1 MNEEEAVDKL
11 KKSNIDYQITYIQNS
26 SESVLKTIPYAG
38 VNIKKN
44 FIIDLYIGKIF
55 PNSYHSY
62 LGLLYDDVKEEIERI
77 CNDNAIKLEIK
88 YVEDNSLISGVIIN
102 ESFVDGYIMKKGDI
116 LTLTISNNNSYFVM
130 PNLVGLNIYDALA
143 ILKEYDIKAIVN
155 YYSSPIENDIV
166 LFQSIVKDSVIK
178 KGNLYEVT
186 LYVSKGM
193 DVFADVSKLEE
204 MLVFLGYNVDKKYI
218 NSNEEDNILVAFEV
232 KKLYDSNELL
242 FTLFITK

>member
-1 MNEEEAVDKL
+1 MRIINKLWIGVFIIIVLWIYFLFISPLIFNSGVVVVPDLVGMNEEEAVDKL

-166 LFQSIVKDSVIK
+166 LIEQFAYAAVKTI
-178 KGNLYEVT
+178 
-186 LYVSKGM
+186 
-193 DVFADVSKLEE
+193 EE
-204 MLVFLGYNVDKKYI
+204 
-218 NSNEEDNILVAFEV
+218 
-232 KKLYDSNELL
+232 
-242 FTLFITK
+242 TKV